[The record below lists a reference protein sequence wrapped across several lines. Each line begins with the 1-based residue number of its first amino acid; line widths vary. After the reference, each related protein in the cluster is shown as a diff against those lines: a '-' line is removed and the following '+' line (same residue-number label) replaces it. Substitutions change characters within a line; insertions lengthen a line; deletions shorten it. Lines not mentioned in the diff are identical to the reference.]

1 VSETSRALLVF
12 GPISLLAFAAGALRV
27 VARRQREE
35 RRRRLLQAIWLALLL
50 VASPLWLFAAATFGW
65 L

>member
-1 VSETSRALLVF
+1 LSETTRALLVF

-27 VARRQREE
+27 LAHRHRD
-35 RRRRLLQAIWLALLL
+35 RRRRRVLQAIWLALLL
-50 VASPLWLFAAATFGW
+50 AAVPLWLFAAATFGW

>member
-1 VSETSRALLVF
+1 MSETTRALLVF

-27 VARRQREE
+27 LARRHRDP
-35 RRRRLLQAIWLALLL
+35 RRRRVLQTIWLALLL
-50 VASPLWLFAAATFGW
+50 AAVPLWLFAAATLGW